1 VLQGIQI
8 TLARIALGW
17 SQQRLADAARIGI
30 ATVQRAGR
38 AGRAGRPPI
47 TVSNLFAIQ
56 TALERAGIVQ
66 GCASARG
73 GRNEAGA

>member
-30 ATVQRAGR
+30 ATVQR